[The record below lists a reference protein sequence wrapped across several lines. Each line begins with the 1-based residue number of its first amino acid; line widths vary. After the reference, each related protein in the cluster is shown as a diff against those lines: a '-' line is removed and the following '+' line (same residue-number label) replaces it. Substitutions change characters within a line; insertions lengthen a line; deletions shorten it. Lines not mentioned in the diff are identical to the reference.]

1 VDKIADQLPN
11 WKADLMTRAGR
22 RVQVQHILTSM
33 TVYLAMAVDIPQ
45 WGLEAI
51 DKIRRG
57 FLWRGRKE
65 AKGGHCLV
73 AWGKVCRPLKLGG
86 LGISSFPELC
96 WALRL
101 RWLWLQKT
109 DQSRPWSGLQIQVP
123 KKARAFFSEVVTTEV
138 GNETNT
144 KFWKDKWLNG
154 KRIADLF
161 PKLIGAIPK
170 RLINCRTV
178 QEAIVSAKWISNI
191 REALSVG
198 VLSDYLQLCDL
209 ISGTELQPE
218 VEDRH
223 IFSIASNGVYSAKS
237 AYEGLFLGSVTFGH
251 YKRIWKSWALPKCRF
266 FLWLVAHKRC
276 WTADRLAKRG
286 LNHPDKCL
294 LCDQEEETI
303 DHLLVQC
310 SFSREFWY
318 LLLRKFGLHSLA
330 PQPTANSFLGWWEVV
345 GGAVF
350 GLTKK
355 GLNSLIILGA
365 RTLWNHRNK
374 CIFDGCNPSTVS
386 ILVVF

>member
-1 VDKIADQLPN
+1 MMVCFSSFLVQKSSIVSTYADDVVLFLCPTPTYIDLTLSILQLFGDASWLHNNVQKSNVYPIRCSKEVLLEVQSWLPCEISTFPCRYLGLPLSLHKLTRQQFQPFVDKIADQLPN

-22 RVQVQHILTSM
+22 RVQVQHVLTSM

-45 WGLEAI
+45 WGLDAI

-57 FLWRGRKE
+57 FQWRGRKE

-109 DQSRPWSGLQIQVP
+109 DHSRPWSGLQIQVP

-138 GNETNT
+138 GNGTNN

-161 PKLIGAIPK
+161 PRLIGAIPK

-178 QEAIVSAKWISNI
+178 QEAIVSTKWISDI
-191 REALSVG
+191 RGALSVG
-198 VLSDYLQLCDL
+198 VLTDYIQLWDL
-209 ISGTELQPE
+209 ISGIELQLE
-218 VEDRH
+218 FEDRH
-223 IFSIASNGVYSAKS
+223 IFSIAPNGVYSAKS
-237 AYEGLFLGSVTFGH
+237 AYEGLFLGSMTFGH

-266 FLWLVAHKRC
+266 FLWLVAHKR
-276 WTADRLAKRG
+276 
-286 LNHPDKCL
+286 
-294 LCDQEEETI
+294 
-303 DHLLVQC
+303 
-310 SFSREFWY
+310 
-318 LLLRKFGLHSLA
+318 
-330 PQPTANSFLGWWEVV
+330 
-345 GGAVF
+345 
-350 GLTKK
+350 
-355 GLNSLIILGA
+355 
-365 RTLWNHRNK
+365 
-374 CIFDGCNPSTVS
+374 
-386 ILVVF
+386 